1 MRTTLNH
8 DQGKQELE
16 SSSIRSDM
24 ESGREAENFGS
35 NKKSKA
41 DDGEETR
48 QWQERPRAFKAQIVV
63 GNQLRL
69 EPRWNLTWI
78 KDVLS
83 LHLVSPQPWMESRW
97 PFGVQTR
104 GDRSEA
110 ALRGGPDHP
119 ARAQHD
125 AYRRQVLEQ
134 S

>member
-1 MRTTLNH
+1 
-8 DQGKQELE
+8 
-16 SSSIRSDM
+16 M

-35 NKKSKA
+35 SKTRKA

-48 QWQERPRAFKAQIVV
+48 QGQEGPEAFVAQVVV
-63 GNQLRL
+63 GNPLRL

-78 KDVLS
+78 KEVLS

-110 ALRGGPDHP
+110 ALRSGPDHP
-119 ARAQHD
+119 AGAQHD

>member
-1 MRTTLNH
+1 
-8 DQGKQELE
+8 
-16 SSSIRSDM
+16 M

-63 GNQLRL
+63 GNPLRL

-78 KDVLS
+78 KKVLS
-83 LHLVSPQPWMESRW
+83 LQLLSPQPWMESQC

-110 ALRGGPDHP
+110 IPQERNTMRIVRKFSNNRERDVEQFVAFP
-119 ARAQHD
+119 
-125 AYRRQVLEQ
+125 VLQ
-134 S
+134 KSWS

>member
-1 MRTTLNH
+1 M
-8 DQGKQELE
+8 
-16 SSSIRSDM
+16 IR
-24 ESGREAENFGS
+24 ENKNWRAVRFAATWKVVEKPKTSGAT
-35 NKKSKA
+35 KKSKA

-48 QWQERPRAFKAQIVV
+48 QGQEGPEAFVAQVV
-63 GNQLRL
+63 AGNPLRL

-78 KDVLS
+78 KEVLS
-83 LHLVSPQPWMESRW
+83 LHLVSPQHWMESRW

-110 ALRGGPDHP
+110 ALRGGPDRP